1 MSAHARQL
9 SSADLQTQA
18 PAVRQAFAEEAL
30 RSIKEL
36 LIAVNVNG
44 KILFCTRK
52 AKEKLKIRSGSHLK
66 NTLPEFWPN
75 VQCTL
80 KDGSARSDLHF
91 KKLNRSFVGTII
103 PVTDQQ
109 TLLGALCLFEDNWK
123 STEISRQMLSVPE
136 LSREFN
142 EIFNSC
148 SEGLWICDAKANV
161 IWINTAS
168 ERLNNIHRDDV
179 VGRNMKDLVRE
190 GFVDR
195 SATLEVLKKK
205 SKVDMIQQTRNGLKL
220 MITAKPIFDEKGRL
234 FRVVVTER
242 DITEIEK
249 LHQELKEQTAIRD
262 QFRTHM
268 LEMQMAKLESR
279 RVIARSPC
287 FVNTLKQAMKLSKVD
302 STVLIEGES
311 GTGKGLIAE
320 LIHRYSNRASRPMI
334 KINCGAIPE
343 SLVESELFGYE
354 KGAFT
359 GAHREGKPGYFELAD
374 GGILLL
380 DEIVELPM
388 SSQVKLLRFLEDG
401 HISRVGATVSRKL
414 DIRILATSNR
424 SLESAVNQGEFRLD
438 LYYRLNVIPIRV
450 PPLRERRDCILPL
463 VYHYIQHFCKKYNIN
478 RPLRFSPDATEAL
491 LAYPFPGNVRELM
504 NLCERMVVM
513 YEGDR
518 VDLKDLPKEFFS
530 YKKLRPLPFSLE
542 LENQPLHRILEAVE
556 KHVLK
561 NAMEKF
567 GTQARAS
574 EALNVNQ
581 STIARKLRKYGIS

>member
-1 MSAHARQL
+1 
-9 SSADLQTQA
+9 
-18 PAVRQAFAEEAL
+18 
-30 RSIKEL
+30 
-36 LIAVNVNG
+36 
-44 KILFCTRK
+44 
-52 AKEKLKIRSGSHLK
+52 
-66 NTLPEFWPN
+66 
-75 VQCTL
+75 
-80 KDGSARSDLHF
+80 
-91 KKLNRSFVGTII
+91 
-103 PVTDQQ
+103 
-109 TLLGALCLFEDNWK
+109 
-123 STEISRQMLSVPE
+123 
-136 LSREFN
+136 
-142 EIFNSC
+142 
-148 SEGLWICDAKANV
+148 
-161 IWINTAS
+161 
-168 ERLNNIHRDDV
+168 
-179 VGRNMKDLVRE
+179 
-190 GFVDR
+190 
-195 SATLEVLKKK
+195 VLKKK